1 MNIGRPP
8 IDHLFVPEEVPQ
20 LCSQIFA
27 PVCGCDGK
35 TYPNDCQRQVARVSK
50 RFNRACDAVC
60 GGVACVRGLP
70 DWSPKSGRPSP

>member
-35 TYPNDCQRQVARVSK
+35 TYPNDCPAASGARFEALQS
-50 RFNRACDAVC
+50 
-60 GGVACVRGLP
+60 GV
-70 DWSPKSGRPSP
+70 